1 MPSETTL
8 QTKQVIVDDLK
19 ATLKGFKTISLVK
32 IEKIINPAVQQI
44 RKELR
49 KDGSVILMAKNTL
62 MKRALEDLK
71 DEIEGIDQLIPRIKG
86 QMAFLLTNGNPF
98 KIATYLSNNKM
109 PAPAKVG
116 QLAPNDVLIPT
127 QTTDFPPGP
136 VIGELQSVGLKTR
149 IEGGTIK
156 IMQDTVVLEE
166 GKRVNRTLAV
176 VLARLKMLPFEAGLT
191 LDIALMENEL
201 IEGKDLIVDY
211 DGILAQ
217 FTYAAQRASNLT
229 INAAIPTAR
238 TISALLSYAHSRA
251 VSVGVHSAIVT
262 TRTAGP
268 LMARAKASATAL
280 ANLANY
286 SAK

>member
-1 MPSETTL
+1 MPNEKTL
-8 QTKQVIVDDLK
+8 QAKQVIVEDLK
-19 ATLKGFKTISLVK
+19 ATIKAFKTISLVK
-32 IEKIINPAVQQI
+32 IEKIINPAVQKI
-44 RKELR
+44 RKDLR
-49 KDGSVILMAKNTL
+49 KDGTVIMMAKNSL
-62 MKRALEDLK
+62 MKRAIDELK
-71 DEIEGIDQLIPRIKG
+71 DEINGIDQLIPRIKG
-86 QMAFLLTNGNPF
+86 QMAFLLTNGNAF

-116 QLAPNDVLIPT
+116 QQAPNDVVIKS
-127 QTTDFPPGP
+127 QNTDFPPGP
-136 VIGELQSVGLKTR
+136 VIGEFQSVGLKTR

-166 GKRVNRTLAV
+166 GRRVNRTLAV
-176 VLARLKMLPFEAGLT
+176 VLARLKLLPFEAGLT
-191 LDIALMENEL
+191 LDVALMDNEL
-201 IEGKDLIVDY
+201 VDGKNLVVDY
-211 DGILAQ
+211 DGILSQ

-229 INAAIPTAR
+229 INAAIPTVK

-251 VSVGVHSAIVT
+251 ISVGVQSAIVT

-268 LMARAKASATAL
+268 LMARAKASANAL